1 VNTSKYIDLAWGNT
15 TSMVNSSNLTYN
27 VSTLSSSD
35 GSSGWVDSGGNF
47 WNVDPMFNASGN
59 IPFPY
64 FSLKPDSPIINRNIG
79 ASQYSGN
86 PINPPITKPPSPP
99 SNLTIN

>member
-1 VNTSKYIDLAWGNT
+1 
-15 TSMVNSSNLTYN
+15 MVNSSNLTYN